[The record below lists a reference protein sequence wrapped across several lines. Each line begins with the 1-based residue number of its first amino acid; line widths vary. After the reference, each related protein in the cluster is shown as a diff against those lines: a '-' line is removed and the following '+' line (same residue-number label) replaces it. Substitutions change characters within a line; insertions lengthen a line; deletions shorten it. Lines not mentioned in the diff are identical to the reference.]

1 MVSTIYRC
9 LNTGLSPLSS
19 RIVRAGANDYAS
31 ETSPGL
37 PGFQPPRGTEN
48 RLAVGWMML
57 RFRRSASSP
66 GDVSRAPGEGRQFEH
81 LLALAKQLDADA
93 LGALYQQFLQVVYS
107 YVASR
112 IADRRA
118 AEDITSEVFVSMLES
133 ISRLRATDEAGFAAW
148 LMRITR
154 FRVADHFRSQAGEV
168 PLASNAGPM
177 DEDNE
182 EEALLRLPSRNPA
195 DDPERTAE
203 SREEWARVAAAI
215 NQLTEDQRQVI
226 VGKLILGYDN
236 EVVAR
241 IVGKNVGAVKQL
253 QYRGLQTLN
262 RLLRGNASAPTSS
275 AAPRPSSRLRRKE
288 GPR

>member
-1 MVSTIYRC
+1 
-9 LNTGLSPLSS
+9 
-19 RIVRAGANDYAS
+19 
-31 ETSPGL
+31 
-37 PGFQPPRGTEN
+37 
-48 RLAVGWMML
+48 MML

-66 GDVSRAPGEGRQFEH
+66 VDVSRAPGDIQKFER

-93 LGALYQQFLQVVYS
+93 LGALYQQFLPVVYG
-107 YVASR
+107 YVAAR
-112 IADRRA
+112 IADRRT

-133 ISRLRATDEAGFAAW
+133 ISSLRARDEAGFAAW

-154 FRVADHFRSQAGEV
+154 FRVADHFRAQAGEV
-168 PLASNAGPM
+168 ALAAAPASA
-177 DEDNE
+177 DENDA
-182 EEALLRLPSRNPA
+182 EEALLQAPSRNPA
-195 DDPERTAE
+195 DDPERAAE

-215 NQLTEDQRQVI
+215 NQLTEEQRQVI

-262 RLLRGNASAPTSS
+262 RLLRGSENAPSS
-275 AAPRPSSRLRRKE
+275 AAPRLSARPRGKE
-288 GPR
+288 GAR